1 MNKKKEIIKI
11 ESKKDQS
18 EKKRIGTHFVIRKNI
33 FSLLLFVGWSFGF
46 AFQK

>member
-1 MNKKKEIIKI
+1 MKFESKRGENEKKEI
-11 ESKKDQS
+11 
-18 EKKRIGTHFVIRKNI
+18 RTHFVIRKNV